1 MLYTQRR
8 DDDFYASCDD
18 NDASGLSV
26 RCVVDA
32 TSPLDCVDR
41 QPALYVLQPCVD
53 NSSAAFRLPST
64 RFVTHQRGEWRRWA
78 GIGLNDVI
86 IIIMVV

>member
-18 NDASGLSV
+18 NDVSGLSV

-41 QPALYVLQPCVD
+41 QQPCVD

-64 RFVTHQRGEWRRWA
+64 RFVTHQRVEWRRWA

-86 IIIMVV
+86 IVIMVV